1 MTTGGPPPPGLQ
13 QERTTLA
20 WRRSSLAL
28 SVLALLVARVAFT
41 DESPAVV
48 ALSVVAGSAA
58 LWLVV
63 GGLRSRWTIPSPAE
77 PDYLVLRD
85 ATLPLVISVAA
96 MVLCVAVALVAI

>member
-1 MTTGGPPPPGLQ
+1 MSASGPPPPGLQ

-28 SVLALLVARVAFT
+28 SVLALLVARVAFS
-41 DESPAVV
+41 DESPGVV
-48 ALSVVAGSAA
+48 ALSVVAGAAA

-63 GGLRSRWTIPSPAE
+63 GGLRSRWSMPSQAE

-85 ATLPLVISVAA
+85 AVLPLLISVAA
-96 MVLCVAVALVAI
+96 MVLCVAVVLVAI